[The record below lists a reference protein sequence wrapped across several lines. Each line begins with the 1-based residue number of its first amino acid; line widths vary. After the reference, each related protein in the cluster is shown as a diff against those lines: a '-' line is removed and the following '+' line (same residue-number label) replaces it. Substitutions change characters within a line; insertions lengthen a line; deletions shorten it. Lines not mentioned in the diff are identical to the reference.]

1 MVGVE
6 LSFLKHFFLQTEL
19 KSDYI
24 NMSDI
29 LTHPAEAD
37 RVSQSFWFLQ
47 NNYVFRSRWGLNFN
61 KDS

>member
-1 MVGVE
+1 MP
-6 LSFLKHFFLQTEL
+6 
-19 KSDYI
+19 
-24 NMSDI
+24 DI

-47 NNYVFRSRWGLNFN
+47 NNYVFGGRWGLNFN